1 MSDLTDLFEL
11 AEEGISYTRP
21 YFREKWGLDERL
33 AELKKRL
40 LTTAPGDSAS
50 AFPPGVCFNCGAA
63 ATHKTDTGL
72 FICGEHASLA
82 LVAGWKIKPLPEPPS
97 A

>member
-11 AEEGISYTRP
+11 AREAMGYTP
-21 YFREKWGLDERL
+21 DYFRMKWSMDERL
-33 AELKKRL
+33 AELKQRL

-50 AFPPGVCFNCGAA
+50 AFPPGECFNCGLP

-82 LVAGWKIKPLPEPPS
+82 LVAGWKIKPLPEPLS